1 MVRSSLAANAF
12 ATLDG
17 IDSVLYIAA
26 LSNELIYDK
35 SEQEIP
41 IQCVTDKSLC
51 DTLALYK

>member
-1 MVRSSLAANAF
+1 MVRSSLAAKAF

-51 DTLALYK
+51 DTLALNK